1 MDWRKILLV
10 ASIVSLSI
18 SSAIP
23 ASDRIIAVERSRTQQ
38 VQKLAAAI
46 TVKILSG
53 DFLGSGILVRQDGKV
68 YTVLT
73 NAHVLRA
80 SQPPYRIQLSDGRV
94 YTASF
99 PVERLHVK
107 SLPQG
112 ADLALLEFRSPNRKY
127 QVASLGTSSNLN
139 IGHEVFAAGFPVD
152 GEGLVGKGVSFKV
165 GEISLVLDKALEG
178 GYRIGYTNDIQKG
191 MSGGPLLNSAGE
203 VVAING
209 MHAVPLW
216 GNPYVYQDGTEP
228 DSGLRQQMERYSWG
242 IPMEIYGGENRHRCK
257 AATYRNR

>member
-23 ASDRIIAVERSRTQQ
+23 ASDRIVAVERSRTQQQ

-46 TVKILSG
+46 TVKVLSR
-53 DFLGSGILVRQDGKV
+53 DFLGSGILVRQDGEV

-80 SQPPYRIQLSDGRV
+80 SEPPYRIQISDGRV
-94 YTASF
+94 YAASF
-99 PVERLHVK
+99 PVKRLHVK
-107 SLPQG
+107 SLPRG
-112 ADLALLEFRSPNRKY
+112 ADLALLEFRSSRRKY
-127 QVASLGTSSNLN
+127 QVASLGTSSSLN

-152 GEGLVGKGVSFKV
+152 GEGFVGKGVSFKV
-165 GEISLVLDKALEG
+165 GKISLVLDKALEG

-191 MSGGPLLNSAGE
+191 MSGGPLLNSTGE

-209 MHAVPLW
+209 MHAEPLW
-216 GNPYVYQDGTEP
+216 GNPYIYQDGTEP
-228 DSGLRQQMERYSWG
+228 DSSLRQRMQHYSWG
-242 IPMEIYGGENRHRCK
+242 IPMEIYKSDKNRHRHF
-257 AATYRNR
+257 AFP

>member
-23 ASDRIIAVERSRTQQ
+23 ASHQIVAVERSLTQQQ

-46 TVKILSG
+46 TVKVLSS
-53 DFLGSGILVRQDGKV
+53 DFLGSGILVRQNGEV

-80 SQPPYRIQLSDGRV
+80 SKPPYRIQTTDGRV
-94 YTASF
+94 YGASF

-112 ADLALLEFRSPNRKY
+112 ADLALLEFRSSSRKY

-139 IGHEVFAAGFPVD
+139 IGNEVFAAGFPVNT
-152 GEGLVGKGVSFKV
+152 EGLVDKGFSLKA

-191 MSGGPLLNSAGE
+191 MSGGPLLNSAGK

-209 MHAVPLW
+209 MHAEPLW
-216 GNPYVYQDGTEP
+216 GNPYIYQDGTEP
-228 DSGLRQQMERYSWG
+228 DSNLRQKMQRYSWG
-242 IPMEIYGGENRHRCK
+242 IPMEIYIKGKGGK
-257 AATYRNR
+257 

>member
-10 ASIVSLSI
+10 AIISSLSI

-23 ASDRIIAVERSRTQQ
+23 ASHQTVVVERSLNKLSQQQ

-53 DFLGSGILVRQDGKV
+53 GFLGSGILVHQDGHV

-73 NAHVLRA
+73 NAHVLR
-80 SQPPYRIQLSDGRV
+80 SSKPPYRIQTPDGQV
-94 YTASF
+94 YAASF
-99 PVERLHVK
+99 PVEKLHVN
-107 SLPQG
+107 SLPED
-112 ADLALLEFRSPNRKY
+112 ADLALLEFRSSKRKY
-127 QVASLGTSSNLN
+127 QVAFLGSSSNLN
-139 IGHEVFAAGFPVD
+139 IGNEVFAAGFPVD
-152 GEGLVGKGVSFKV
+152 TQGFVDRGFSLKV

-191 MSGGPLLNSAGE
+191 MSGGPLLNRAGE

-209 MHAVPLW
+209 MHAEPLW

-228 DSGLRQQMERYSWG
+228 DRDLRLEMERYSWG
-242 IPMEIYGGENRHRCK
+242 IPMEIYVHQRKGKG
-257 AATYRNR
+257 